1 MVGNS
6 NWIQPS
12 LWLQVFDMLWFHCCL
27 FSIDSRGMRDRSHK
41 KCHYSKLSTFAFYC
55 QLAYSVVHNLQILQ
69 VSLLLLSATLQYLH
83 YDRTRGRVWFA
94 PELKSQTSLQI
105 QLNTGTDCTASAYI
119 AVILCSWSH
128 DSQVWS
134 SWGCL
139 ILKSLLST
147 NCQDTAP
154 IFYWFLLRV
163 LFCFSSPSLPP
174 RSIPS

>member
-12 LWLQVFDMLWFHCCL
+12 VWLQVFYMLWFHCCF
-27 FSIDSRGMRDRSHK
+27 FSIDSRGMWDRSHK

-55 QLAYSVVHNLQILQ
+55 QLAYSVIHNLQILQ
-69 VSLLLLSATLQYLH
+69 VSLLLLSAALQYLQ

-94 PELKSQTSLQI
+94 PELKLSQTSLQT
-105 QLNTGTDCTASAYI
+105 QLNTGTDCTASAHI

-134 SWGCL
+134 RLRMPNPEVLAQHQLPGYGPHL
-139 ILKSLLST
+139 ILIPAQSS
-147 NCQDTAP
+147 
-154 IFYWFLLRV
+154 V
-163 LFCFSSPSLPP
+163 LFPFPPPPPPVPS
-174 RSIPS
+174 